1 MLKIMR
7 INIGILYAAFLAA
20 AALVGCEVNDAV
32 SEPEDERTVRL
43 EVRLPSDLT
52 KVIGTEEENA
62 VKNLQ
67 VFVFDHNGMLEAYAK
82 STSSSLSLS
91 CSSGTKEVVALV
103 NAQDLTDVV
112 SLVDLE
118 GRRSYLADNS
128 IGSFVMEGR
137 STPTLRASSSVEIPV
152 CRIASRV
159 ALTEVSVDFEL
170 EQHNRQTFQI
180 TSIYLLNVAGDRTY
194 LTATAPVKWH
204 NRMVKEADSPSI
216 TGVTL
221 TDAYASKSSPYSKT
235 HYLYCYPNPT
245 TSDVSGGTWSA
256 RFTRLVVEAK
266 LGGKLYYYPVNLE
279 DGLKSNTAYDVK
291 LKITRPGS
299 SSPDKPVDSVAA
311 TFSVSVQ
318 PWYDGIAVNETI

>member
-1 MLKIMR
+1 M
-7 INIGILYAAFLAA
+7 NIRKMCAVMLAA
-20 AALVGCEVNDAV
+20 AALMGCEVNDAV
-32 SEPEDERTVRL
+32 PETEKERNVQL
-43 EVRLPSDLT
+43 EVRLPSELT
-52 KVIGTEEENA
+52 KVVGTEEENA

-82 STSSSLSLS
+82 SNANSLSLS

-103 NAQDLTDVV
+103 NAKELSDVV

-152 CRIASRV
+152 FRIASRV
-159 ALTEVSVDFEL
+159 ALTQIAVDFEL

-180 TSIYLLNVAGDRTY
+180 MAIYLLNVAGDRTY
-194 LTATAPVKWH
+194 LTPAKPEKWH
-204 NRMVKEADSPSI
+204 NRMVKEADAPSI
-216 TGVTL
+216 TGITL
-221 TDAYASKSSPYSKT
+221 TNAYASKSSPYNKA

-266 LGGKLYYYPVNLE
+266 LGEKLYYYPVNLE
-279 DGLKSNTAYDVK
+279 EGLKSNTAYDVK
-291 LKITRPGS
+291 LKISRPGS
-299 SSPDKPVDSVAA
+299 SSPDKPVDSVTAS
-311 TFSVSVQ
+311 FNVSVQ
-318 PWYDGIAVNETI
+318 PWFDGISVNETI